1 MQGKLEK
8 ESNMEVGGGKREV
21 RNIMEY
27 SSGLIVC
34 LDQNC
39 KRIDAYFGPK
49 DRILPLLRTE
59 DLSKARIKRMVPKRK
74 NKQSGWEMISQGKFL
89 ANYR

>member
-1 MQGKLEK
+1 MD
-8 ESNMEVGGGKREV
+8 VPDGKREV

-49 DRILPLLRTE
+49 EKILPLLQQE
-59 DLSKARIKRMVPKRK
+59 DLSKARIKRRVHPGKS
-74 NKQSGWEMISQGKFL
+74 NHSGWEMISQGKFL
-89 ANYR
+89 ANCR

>member
-1 MQGKLEK
+1 MD
-8 ESNMEVGGGKREV
+8 VPGGKREV

-49 DRILPLLRTE
+49 EKILPLLREE
-59 DLSKARIKRMVPKRK
+59 DLSKARIKRMVPSGKRK
-74 NKQSGWEMISQGKFL
+74 HPGWEMISQGKFL
-89 ANYR
+89 ANCR